1 MTNTDNA
8 APAVVLAQL
17 VACAESWV
25 PEARIIGD
33 IRAAD
38 ISRAVRALL
47 AEPAA
52 IPALVW
58 EDRGDRE
65 SVVRSRSLSYRV
77 ARVTAGEHKGEWV
90 AMSGQWY
97 VSDDCFPTMEKA
109 KEVVEEHFRLDM
121 AEMLTR
127 DLEDR

>member
-17 VACAESWV
+17 VVCAESWV

-38 ISRAVRALL
+38 ISRAIRSLL
-47 AEPAA
+47 AEPAVV
-52 IPALVW
+52 PALVW
-58 EDRGDRE
+58 EDRDGRE

-77 ARVTAGEHKGEWV
+77 ARVSAGEHKGEWV
-90 AMSGQWY
+90 AMNGQWY

-109 KEVVEEHFRLDM
+109 KEVAEEHFRLDM
-121 AEMLTR
+121 TEMSLHSS
-127 DLEDR
+127 ED

>member
-17 VACAESWV
+17 VLCADHWV

-47 AEPAA
+47 AEPAV
-52 IPALVW
+52 IPALAW

-77 ARVTAGEHKGEWV
+77 ARVSAGEEKGQWV
-90 AMSGQWY
+90 AMNGQWY
-97 VSDDCFPTMEKA
+97 VSNDCFPAREMA
-109 KEVVEEHFRLDM
+109 KEVIEEHFRLDM
-121 AEMLTR
+121 AEMLSPDR
-127 DLEDR
+127 EDD

>member
-17 VACAESWV
+17 VVCAESWV

-47 AEPAA
+47 AETSA

-65 SVVRSRSLSYRV
+65 SVVLSRSLSYRV
-77 ARVTAGEHKGEWV
+77 ARISAGEHKGEWV
-90 AMSGQWY
+90 AMNGQWY
-97 VSDDCFPTMEKA
+97 ISNDCFPTMEKA
-109 KEVVEEHFRLDM
+109 KEAVEEYFRLDM
-121 AEMLTR
+121 AEMLTG